1 MRAPFGLWK
10 GFPFLQLLCSF
21 LLTWPQKLKAMVSKA
36 RIIKRGLFWPGPGD
50 QNKWL
55 KKMSWKKLAS
65 RSNQPYVT
73 TIVQSCLTLCNPMN
87 CSTAG
92 FPVLHSFPESIQ
104 LMSVESVIP
113 SNLSSSVTPL
123 LPALNLSQ
131 HQGLFQWVGS
141 SHQAEYWSFSFSISP
156 SSEYSGSAAFR
167 IKSFSLPQHF
177 ASQIHSLAC
186 CVESRANELGL
197 SNKRAS
203 PRILE
208 FWLQNHKM
216 MPKTMEVTSG
226 KYQSHLSLNDLF
238 TVKLHP

>member
-21 LLTWPQKLKAMVSKA
+21 LLTWPQKPKSMVSKA
-36 RIIKRGLFWPGPGD
+36 RIMKGGQFWPGPGD

-141 SHQAEYWSFSFSISP
+141 SHQAEY
-156 SSEYSGSAAFR
+156 
-167 IKSFSLPQHF
+167 
-177 ASQIHSLAC
+177 
-186 CVESRANELGL
+186 
-197 SNKRAS
+197 
-203 PRILE
+203 
-208 FWLQNHKM
+208 
-216 MPKTMEVTSG
+216 
-226 KYQSHLSLNDLF
+226 
-238 TVKLHP
+238 